1 MSVPRGARRLRRL
14 FDRIP
19 PRLIT
24 VAELLVSLTITVLVA
39 AWLDRAY
46 TKYVSGPR
54 VSAPSTD
61 NCWGPDP
68 RMHHTLRPNCS
79 GLIHWGKESYAVH
92 TNNLGLRD
100 AQVSDVPM
108 AEERTRVLLLGDSMV
123 EGVQAWPDIIAGIIQ
138 AQLPQYRFLD
148 GGRTSYSPSNYLLL
162 TRSLLERGVKF
173 DEVMVFIDIS
183 DIQDEAAYYRDNE
196 QTGGL
201 EGPSVYADQSTWYAR
216 QRVAISARYY
226 LTDVWFT
233 DLEYLAIRSGFYF
246 KPFLQ
251 MGNVFDLP
259 RGAWTYRSISDAL
272 PYSSGYGPL
281 GLGAGLE
288 KAKAKMTALR
298 EELARRGIP
307 LSVVVYPWPQQLAH
321 DSVDSR
327 QVMLWREWCVNA
339 CKRFISLF
347 PAFFAIKDACPWY
360 APGCWYDYYVFG
372 DVHFNPRG
380 NKVIADAVVRALS
393 EDPPKKLAP

>member
-1 MSVPRGARRLRRL
+1 RCRQQGCAVGDAPGRNERRDARRDAAGRHRLGQLRAARSVRSGISRGRVRSPEWKTARPLGPMPAGRLGQTRLRRVGVRRNAAVVSRMSVPRGARRLRRL

-24 VAELLVSLTITVLVA
+24 VAELLVSLAITVLVA

-259 RGAWTYRSISDAL
+259 RGAWTYRSVSDAL

-288 KAKAKMTALR
+288 KAKAKM
-298 EELARRGIP
+298 
-307 LSVVVYPWPQQLAH
+307 
-321 DSVDSR
+321 
-327 QVMLWREWCVNA
+327 
-339 CKRFISLF
+339 
-347 PAFFAIKDACPWY
+347 
-360 APGCWYDYYVFG
+360 
-372 DVHFNPRG
+372 
-380 NKVIADAVVRALS
+380 
-393 EDPPKKLAP
+393 